1 MHLEHELTKEEIVKL
16 LEAKAKFK
24 LEVAAAGFPQS
35 KWVSNMFELPKVD
48 AYNYTIESTFKFVV
62 GMHLHIFRENLGSV
76 SLSCLHS
83 KCMTC

>member
-1 MHLEHELTKEEIVKL
+1 MKL

-35 KWVSNMFELPKVD
+35 KWVSNMFEFPKVD
-48 AYNYTIESTFKFVV
+48 ACNYTIESTFKFVV
-62 GMHLHIFRENLGSV
+62 GMHLHIFHETLGSV

>member
-1 MHLEHELTKEEIVKL
+1 MKL

-48 AYNYTIESTFKFVV
+48 TYNYNIESTFKFVV
-62 GMHLHIFRENLGSV
+62 GMHLHENLGSV